1 MPLENPDGEFV
12 WNEFLSKPF
21 KDIGLAHH
29 CVILLQGFAE
39 CRSFG
44 GTVQFEEMVALTARR
59 SRLHPGTRYLARG
72 LNACFSAG
80 NEVECEQLVW
90 ISDGTGKNIPFS
102 SYIWR
107 RGTVPIWWGAEIK
120 LTAAEAEIYVSSQD
134 PYRGSVKY
142 YERLSK
148 RYDKQNSDLATFKG
162 KKETLVPIVCVNL
175 LRNEEG
181 KSETRLVEHFSESL
195 NYIKSSGKLSDTQ
208 LHLINFDWHASV
220 RLKGE
225 QQTIETFWKYL
236 KSPTIGVGFCE
247 GTYSPLPPQLRKC
260 KGAVVHV
267 SDVEGGFCLRTLQN
281 GVIRFNCADSLDR
294 TNAASYFGCLQVFAE
309 QCKRLRISLDE
320 DVMSDFLTN
329 RHKESG
335 SYARYTGSLPPGW
348 EERSDAVTGKPFYI
362 DHNTRTTTWEHPC
375 PDKPWKRFDMTFDQ
389 FKNSTKLYP
398 ITQLAELFL
407 LAGDIHATL
416 YTGSKATHN
425 QILNIFNDDSGKF
438 KQFAA
443 AQHVRITLQ
452 RRYKNVVVDSSR
464 QKQWEMF
471 LGIRMFKHLPS
482 VAVHPLQVL
491 SRPPS
496 CFLKPLGSM
505 FPSLKGEPNLLSF
518 KRKGA
523 TWVSSTPADVL
534 ELFIYLEEPCH
545 VSQILV
551 TVSHGG
557 DDCSF
562 PGTMD
567 VRTGC
572 NLDTLKPVLEGA
584 YLPRCS
590 NGTNLLIPLAGPMT
604 PEDLAVTGSCT
615 RLGAQENSYHPLL
628 YNFEEPEGDL
638 NFLTR
643 IVALTFYPAII
654 GRSPVTLGQIE
665 ILGVSLP
672 WRGIFSE
679 EGVGWNFIEEV
690 RRHKSR
696 SNPSLCGS
704 SINHVTNPSHDSDIR
719 NFKCRSTFN
728 ESVLPVGQNIFTHGS
743 YSLVG
748 EFKSIHPTT
757 QSNLTNIQYAI
768 SGDKDLT
775 DLPGIS
781 ASDES
786 PKTADPANSQHENQM
801 PKHGS
806 GTQHYLDCFPRHS
819 DKGRSL
825 DFVEAM
831 KLEIERLKANVSA
844 AERDR
849 ALVAVGIIPATVD
862 PNRLLDDS
870 YLFRLSKLADSL
882 AFLGHSAFEDTVIGS
897 IGLDTIETCIDF
909 WNLHMFEDTCVGAGC
924 EVCYETEQNA
934 GLPSSVSS
942 CQSKPSLFVCTL
954 CGKKACKVCC
964 AGKGAALLSGFNSK
978 ETKNLPGPSSQSP
991 LSHGRGEVSLCFS
1004 SRSDGFICRLCC
1016 KEEVSHALYVDY
1028 VRVLTSLRRQNRAN
1042 FAAFEALNQLVGS
1055 ETNKFSHQSERAN
1068 NWLRNMLNGEES
1080 LAEFPNASL
1089 LHSIQTAAGSEP
1101 PLSLLCPV
1109 VFGEWHSYWK
1119 AIPGCKSVEFRIV
1132 LGSLSD
1138 VSGIILLVSSC
1149 GYSSSDCPLVK
1160 IWAGNKIKTEERS
1173 CMGEWDVQSLIA
1185 MSDIYGP
1192 ETSGTDRDSPRHIK
1206 FHFQN
1211 PVRCRIIWIKLTLP
1225 SSGPGSANLARECN
1239 LLSLDGSLSQPHQV
1253 TSLSD
1258 PCIHAKRLIVFGS
1271 RVLKESLIDPPSENM
1286 NTNAR
1291 IERSP
1296 KMWRFRVPIEAER
1309 LTGNDLVLEQ
1319 YLPIGSPPLAG
1330 FRLDAFNIIKLRIT
1344 HSPVYKDMGIW
1355 NSSLTCLEDR
1365 YIHPAVLHMQVSVVQ
1380 DSRNWVIVK
1389 EYRLPEVRPGTA
1401 MYFDFPGVIQAQA
1414 VAFKLLGDVAA
1425 FSDDPTEEESSL
1437 RSLAAGLS
1445 LSNRIKPYYYADPSE
1460 VGRLASFSAV

>member
-1 MPLENPDGEFV
+1 
-12 WNEFLSKPF
+12 
-21 KDIGLAHH
+21 
-29 CVILLQGFAE
+29 
-39 CRSFG
+39 
-44 GTVQFEEMVALTARR
+44 MVALTARR

-236 KSPTIGVGFCE
+236 KSPTIG
-247 GTYSPLPPQLRKC
+247 C
-260 KGAVVHV
+260 KGAVMHV

-482 VAVHPLQVL
+482 VAVHPLQV
-491 SRPPS
+491 
-496 CFLKPLGSM
+496 
-505 FPSLKGEPNLLSF
+505 
-518 KRKGA
+518 
-523 TWVSSTPADVL
+523 SSTPADVL

-572 NLDTLKPVLEGA
+572 NLDTLKPVLEQLREFCASVYYLPFGFFLHVGA

-679 EGVGWNFIEEV
+679 E
-690 RRHKSR
+690 
-696 SNPSLCGS
+696 
-704 SINHVTNPSHDSDIR
+704 DIR

-819 DKGRSL
+819 DKKGDFGIYLQPLFLLHFHELDLKIGKDSSGRSL

-831 KLEIERLKANVSA
+831 KLDIERLKANLSA

-1016 KEEVSHALYVDY
+1016 KEEVSQALYVDY
-1028 VRVLTSLRRQNRAN
+1028 VRVLTSLRRQNRAD

-1055 ETNKFSHQSERAN
+1055 ETDKFSHQSERAN

-1089 LHSIQTAAGSEP
+1089 LHSIITAAGSEP

-1109 VFGEWHSYWK
+1109 VFGEWHSYWR

-1132 LGSLSD
+1132 LGMSL
-1138 VSGIILLVSSC
+1138 VNAIIH
-1149 GYSSSDCPLVK
+1149 VK

-1211 PVRCRIIWIKLTLP
+1211 PVRCRIIWIELTLP
-1225 SSGPGSANLARECN
+1225 SSGPGSANLERECN

-1330 FRLDAFNIIKLRIT
+1330 FRLDAFNIIKPRIT